1 MTPLKIEVHA
11 DAAAVSRRAAAWIAE
26 AARQAIGQRDRFV
39 LALSG
44 GRTPW
49 QMLRILAA
57 EAIDWH
63 KVHVMQVDERVAP
76 ADDPGRNLTHLRD
89 ALLVHAPIPAAQVYA
104 MPVEDPDLAAA
115 AGRYG
120 RLLAGVA
127 GAPPVLDLVQLG
139 LGTDGHTAS
148 LVPGDA
154 ALEIG
159 GADVAVTAAYKGRRR
174 MTLTF
179 PIINRARRILWLV
192 TGEDKAE
199 AVTRLVEGDLS
210 LPAGRVRREPALL
223 LADRAAAARLAISPG
238 HDARRKRINP

>member
-1 MTPLKIEVHA
+1 MTPGDKKIAPLKIEVHA

-44 GRTPW
+44 GRTPR

-57 EAIDWH
+57 EAIDWR
-63 KVHVMQVDERVAP
+63 KVHVIQADERVAP
-76 ADDPGRNLTHLRD
+76 MGSPDRNLTHLQD
-89 ALLVHAPIPAAQVYA
+89 ALLVHVPIPAAQVYA

-154 ALEIG
+154 ALEVG
-159 GADVAVTAAYKGRRR
+159 GADVAVTANYGGQRR

-199 AVTRLVEGDLS
+199 AVARLVQGDLS
-210 LPAGRVRREPALL
+210 LPASRIKREPALL
-223 LADRAAAARLAISPG
+223 LADRAAAARLAIFPG
-238 HDARRKRINP
+238 P